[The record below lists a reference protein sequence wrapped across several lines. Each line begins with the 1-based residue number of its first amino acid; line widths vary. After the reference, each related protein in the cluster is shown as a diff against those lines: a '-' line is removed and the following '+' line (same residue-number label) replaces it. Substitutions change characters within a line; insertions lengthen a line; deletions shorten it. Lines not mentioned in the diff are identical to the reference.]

1 MVLSDIIKTINLV
14 TVVEWSWRQ
23 GREWTQVRRKFLKG

>member
-1 MVLSDIIKTINLV
+1 MVLSDIIKTVNLV

-23 GREWTQVRRKFLKG
+23 GREWTQGQ